1 MVSPLMVAVDGSPSS
16 LEAVDWAADEA
27 ARQDVP
33 LRIVHGVVQ
42 ANRPEPQED
51 EALPFAPPQTREQ
64 AVEEGDEVV
73 AAAAERVRRRAPGVK
88 VTAEVLPGEA
98 VNALLGESAGALA
111 LVLGHRGRGALTG
124 LLLGSVGLEVAGRA
138 ECPVVIIRGEK
149 SNIAGEFGRVVLGV
163 RETDDAPAAA
173 EFAFREAEARNCEL
187 HAVHAWHLQS
197 GQDEAMKDGI
207 PCGPMMFAAKEHLE
221 ETLKG
226 PAARHPGVKVISQE
240 AYCGSARD
248 GLLRAAASADL
259 LVVGSRRLQRAFGLQ
274 LGPVSHGA
282 LHHAPCPVA
291 IIPQPS

>member
-1 MVSPLMVAVDGSPSS
+1 MESPLVVAVDGSSSS

-27 ARQDVP
+27 ARRDLP

-42 ANRPEPQED
+42 APRPERHED
-51 EALPFAPPQTREQ
+51 ETLPFTPPPTREQ
-64 AVEEGDEVV
+64 AVQEGDEVV
-73 AAAAERVRRRAPGVK
+73 TAAAERVRHRAPGVN

-98 VNALLGESAGALA
+98 VPALLTESAKAFA

-138 ECPVVIIRGEK
+138 VCPVVIIRGEK
-149 SNIAGEFGRVVLGV
+149 PNISGDFGRVVLGV
-163 RETDDAPAAA
+163 RQTDDSPAAA
-173 EFAFREAEARNCEL
+173 EFAFREAEVRNCEL
-187 HAVHAWHLQS
+187 HAVHAWHLES
-197 GQDEAMKDGI
+197 GQSEAMRDGI
-207 PCGPMMFAAKEHLE
+207 PCGPKMFAAEEHLE

-248 GLLRAAASADL
+248 GLLRASATADL

-291 IIPQPS
+291 IVPQPS